1 MIALVGLAMF
11 TLMLWGVRFRSPVLR
26 SAAARR

>member
-1 MIALVGLAMF
+1 MIALVGLAVF
-11 TLMLWGVRFRSPVLR
+11 ALISWDLRFRSPMLR